1 MATSK
6 RSASPSPTG
15 KPPVPFTATAH
26 GGKPLP
32 PLAAPA
38 RTSSPTL
45 QPPAQPAMQP
55 PAQPTMQP
63 PAQPAMQPPAQATMQ
78 PTTPP
83 AGAISLS
90 TLLMIGADRV
100 IIDPAE
106 DDDLHFMAEYID
118 PA

>member
-6 RSASPSPTG
+6 RSANPSPTG
-15 KPPVPFTATAH
+15 KPPVPFTATAY

-45 QPPAQPAMQP
+45 QPT
-55 PAQPTMQP
+55 AQPTMQP
-63 PAQPAMQPPAQATMQ
+63 PAQPTMQ
-78 PTTPP
+78 RTTPP

>member
-6 RSASPSPTG
+6 RSANPSPAG
-15 KPPVPFTATAH
+15 KPPVPFTATAY

-45 QPPAQPAMQP
+45 QPT
-55 PAQPTMQP
+55 AQPTMQP
-63 PAQPAMQPPAQATMQ
+63 TMQ

>member
-6 RSASPSPTG
+6 RSANPSPTG

-45 QPPAQPAMQP
+45 QPTAQAAMQP

-63 PAQPAMQPPAQATMQ
+63 TMQPPAQ